1 VIEFLDPYSPPAQS
15 ARHYGLG
22 LGPMLTD
29 GAPRLGLLANGFADS
44 ETFLDE
50 VQAALATRVPRAT
63 FVRARKPSP
72 TVVVSDETF
81 ADLVARCDAVIS
93 AYGH

>member
-1 VIEFLDPYSPPAQS
+1 VIEFLDPHSPPGQA

-22 LGPMLTD
+22 LGSMLDD
-29 GAPRLGLLANGFADS
+29 GEPRIGLLANGFADS
-44 ETFLDE
+44 EAFLDE
-50 VQAALATRVPRAT
+50 VQVALATRVPRAT

-72 TVVVSDETF
+72 TVVVSDDTF
-81 ADLVARCDAVIS
+81 ADLVERCDAVIS

>member
-1 VIEFLDPYSPPAQS
+1 VIEFLDPHSPPEQA

-22 LGPMLTD
+22 LGSMLD
-29 GAPRLGLLANGFADS
+29 GGSPRLGLLANGFADS
-44 ETFLDE
+44 EAFLDE
-50 VQAALATRVPRAT
+50 VQVALATRVPRAT